1 MPERHLFRTAGLAA
15 GWLLAAPLVA
25 AQTADFQNQGNSL
38 PYSTT
43 PVNRLVVANVQSKV
57 GVSLERLTLI
67 SGEGHEDKK
76 ITAGLLAGA
85 ATLLSMRAGGGIG
98 GAGGID
104 FADREPIEDHLSK
117 DDARRI
123 GEEALAIVV
132 EQLRAVGIAVDG
144 PDKVAAAPFMA
155 QAKGE
160 SEVSTDSA
168 QDKGSLFRKAY
179 YYGFYCTPVA
189 GLKYRKPGMFEGMG
203 DSDYYP
209 KARAATGAPGA
220 LDLTIAFYN
229 DKKVFGLHEFQARI
243 WGQVKG
249 RDADMPMYAELLK
262 NKDEFT
268 VPSGGKD
275 TLAYWQAMRPKFEA
289 MAGAFAARLAKAMP
303 PTGS

>member
-1 MPERHLFRTAGLAA
+1 MTDRRPVRAAALAA
-15 GWLLAAPLVA
+15 ALLLATPLLR

-38 PYSTT
+38 QYSST

-132 EQLRAVGIAVDG
+132 EKLRAAGVAVDG
-144 PDKVAAAPFMA
+144 PEKVAAAPFMA
-155 QAKGE
+155 EAKGE

-209 KARAATGAPGA
+209 KARAAAGAPGA

-229 DKKVFGLHEFQARI
+229 DKKVFGLHEFQARV

-249 RDADMPMYAELLK
+249 RDADVPMYAELLK
-262 NKDEFT
+262 NKDDFT

-289 MAGAFAARLAKAMP
+289 LAGAFAARLAKAMP
-303 PTGS
+303 PAGS

>member
-1 MPERHLFRTAGLAA
+1 M
-15 GWLLAAPLVA
+15 
-25 AQTADFQNQGNSL
+25 
-38 PYSTT
+38 
-43 PVNRLVVANVQSKV
+43 ANVQSKV

-132 EQLRAVGIAVDG
+132 EKLRAAGVAVDG
-144 PDKVAAAPFMA
+144 PEKVAAAPFMA
-155 QAKGE
+155 EAKGE

-209 KARAATGAPGA
+209 KARAAAGAPGA

-229 DKKVFGLHEFQARI
+229 DKKVFGLHEFQARHAKEAPAMLERLKGAVI
-243 WGQVKG
+243 GNENVFAVLIEAVRCCSLGQITNALFEV
-249 RDADMPMYAELLK
+249 
-262 NKDEFT
+262 
-268 VPSGGKD
+268 GGQ
-275 TLAYWQAMRPKFEA
+275 YRRSM
-289 MAGAFAARLAKAMP
+289 
-303 PTGS
+303 

>member
-1 MPERHLFRTAGLAA
+1 MPDRQLLRTAGLAA
-15 GWLLAAPLVA
+15 GLLLVTPLIA

-38 PYSTT
+38 QYSAT

-67 SGEGHEDKK
+67 SGEGHDDKK

-104 FADREPIEDHLSK
+104 FAEREPIEDHLSK

-132 EQLRAVGIAVDG
+132 EQLRAAGIAVDG

-155 QAKGE
+155 EAKGE
-160 SEVSTDSA
+160 TDVSTDSA

-179 YYGFYCTPVA
+179 YYGFYCTPIA

-203 DSDYYP
+203 DNDYYP
-209 KARAATGAPGA
+209 KARAAAGAAGA
-220 LDLTIAFYN
+220 LDLTIGFYN
-229 DKKVFGLHEFQARI
+229 DKKVFGLHEFQGRI

-249 RDADMPMYAELLK
+249 REPDMPMYAELLK

-289 MAGAFAARLAKAMP
+289 IAAAFAARLAKAMP
-303 PTGS
+303 PAGS